1 MTFLKLAIAATL
13 SLTATQ
19 AIAADLWRA
28 QSPDGLTIL
37 FDGDQL
43 GKAGDLT
50 SAVYYMEGPLVAQR
64 FAELHVEFNC
74 AARQVR
80 VTRTQVYDSDFKATP
95 GTIPPGNDK
104 WEKADDGATGK
115 ALTDFACG
123 PRDEWPRLGRKQ
135 SEQDWRAV
143 MKQQP
148 VQLEVDEP
156 STPSSEAP
164 PR

>member
-19 AIAADLWRA
+19 AIAADLWSV
-28 QSPDGLTIL
+28 QSEDGFTIL

-50 SAVYYMEGPLVAQR
+50 SAVYYMDGMLAERR

-80 VTRTQVYDSDFKATP
+80 VTKALVYDSDFKVTP
-95 GTIPPGNDK
+95 DAMPSDGDK

-143 MKQQP
+143 MKQQS
-148 VQLEVDEP
+148 VKKDAGKA

>member
-1 MTFLKLAIAATL
+1 MTFLKIATALTL

-19 AIAADLWRA
+19 AVAADLWRA
-28 QSPDGLTIL
+28 PSDEGLTIL

-50 SAVYYMEGPLVAQR
+50 TAVYYMAGPLAERR

-80 VTRTQVYDSDFKATP
+80 VTYDSDFKATNDTMSP
-95 GTIPPGNDK
+95 GRDK

-115 ALTDFACG
+115 ALTNFACG

-148 VQLEVDEP
+148 VKKDAGETSAQ
-156 STPSSEAP
+156 SSEAP

>member
-1 MTFLKLAIAATL
+1 MTLLKIATALTL

-19 AIAADLWRA
+19 AVAADLWRA
-28 QSPDGLTIL
+28 QSDEGPAIL

-50 SAVYYMEGPLVAQR
+50 IAVYYMGGTLAAQH

-80 VTRTQVYDSDFKATP
+80 VTKTLVYDSDFKAAPDTMP
-95 GTIPPGNDK
+95 SGSDK

-123 PRDEWPRLGRKQ
+123 PRDKWPLLGRKQ

-143 MKQQP
+143 MKQSLKQNAG
-148 VQLEVDEP
+148 EA

>member
-1 MTFLKLAIAATL
+1 MTFLKIAIAATL
-13 SLTATQ
+13 SLTGTQ

-28 QSPDGLTIL
+28 PSEDGLIIL

-50 SAVYYMEGPLVAQR
+50 SAVYYMDGTLGERR

-80 VTRTQVYDSDFKATP
+80 VTKTLVYDSAFKPTP
-95 GTIPPGNDK
+95 DTMPRGGDK

-115 ALTDFACG
+115 VLTDFACS
-123 PRDEWPRLGRKQ
+123 PRDNWPLLGRKQ
-135 SEQDWRAV
+135 SEQDWRAA
-143 MKQQP
+143 MKHQP

-156 STPSSEAP
+156 SIPSSEAP